1 MANMPPDARVVSGNV
16 EAVLAYYDPLRGKQ
30 QGLGTKLPH
39 AKTRRLPGCAC
50 ACPHNIT
57 LIGGARTIVT
67 SPPEYGWFQRDMSI
81 MMKEVPQCRL
91 RLKVGV
97 VQPR

>member
-39 AKTRRLPGCAC
+39 AKTRSAVCPAAPLRG
-50 ACPHNIT
+50 PHNIT

-67 SPPEYGWFQRDMSI
+67 SPPEYGWFPRAP
-81 MMKEVPQCRL
+81 E
-91 RLKVGV
+91 LKPGTTR
-97 VQPR
+97 PGG